1 MNSSSKRAAALN
13 TRKKESVIKL
23 KCNNNTY
30 INAGQAGSPNL
41 EQIQKMTLKPYQL
54 YQC

>member
-1 MNSSSKRAAALN
+1 MNSSSKRAVALN
-13 TRKKESVIKL
+13 TRKKEPVSIL

-30 INAGQAGSPNL
+30 LNAGQGGSPNL
-41 EQIQKMTLKPYQL
+41 EQIQKMTLKPYQM